1 MYTSFI
7 LPPSSFII
15 HPSPFILLHPSSFL
29 LSFLHRCKTV
39 LHTASPFYFQGGSEE
54 SLVTPAVEG
63 TTEVLS
69 ACTRLGVE
77 QVVLTASTACV
88 YGKIDEGRGVCV

>member
-1 MYTSFI
+1 MLHTFITNTCVYLLHHSSFTLYPPSSF
-7 LPPSSFII
+7 LPPSS
-15 HPSPFILLHPSSFL
+15 
-29 LSFLHRCKTV
+29 RCKTV